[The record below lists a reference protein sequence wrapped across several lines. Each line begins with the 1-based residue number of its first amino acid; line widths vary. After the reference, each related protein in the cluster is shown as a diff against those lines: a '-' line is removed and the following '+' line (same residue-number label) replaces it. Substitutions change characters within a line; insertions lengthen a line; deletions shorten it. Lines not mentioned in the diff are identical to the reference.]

1 MYNDLIKTGDKVMK
15 LNYAVLGTNNMDA
28 SIKFYDSLF
37 EQTELNQVLANER
50 MTLWQCDAFAFAVA
64 IPFNEEPATNGNG
77 TMIGID
83 VGSSEEV
90 TRLYNKAIE
99 LGGTCEG
106 APNVRSSR
114 FSTYVRDLDKNKI
127 CFFE

>member
-1 MYNDLIKTGDKVMK
+1 MK
-15 LNYAVLGTNNMDA
+15 LNYAVLGTNNMEA

-37 EQTELNQVLANER
+37 EETELNRVLANER
-50 MTLWQCDAFAFAVA
+50 MTLWQCEAFAFAIA

-77 TMIGID
+77 TMIGLN
-83 VGSSEEV
+83 VGSNDEV
-90 TRLYNKAIE
+90 KRLYHKAIE

-106 APNVRSSR
+106 VPNVRSSR
-114 FSTYVRDLDKNKI
+114 FSAYVRDLDKNKI